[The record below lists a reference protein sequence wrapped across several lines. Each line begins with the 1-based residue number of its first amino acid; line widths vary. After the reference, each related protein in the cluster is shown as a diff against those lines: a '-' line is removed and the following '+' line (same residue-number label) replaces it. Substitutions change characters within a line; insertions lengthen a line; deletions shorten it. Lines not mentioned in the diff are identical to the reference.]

1 MNPRIERRSDTMA
14 IERPKDRDQADLA
27 RRAFLES
34 CGKFAVVTPPAIS
47 LLLSTSLASPAVAAS
62 GGSSA
67 SGGGGNCGVLCQI
80 GNLFD

>member
-1 MNPRIERRSDTMA
+1 MTTT
-14 IERPKDRDQADLA
+14 PKTSNQTDLA

-62 GGSSA
+62 GGGTSSSA
-67 SGGGGNCGVLCQI
+67 ASGRCGILCKI
-80 GNLFD
+80 GNIFD

>member
-1 MNPRIERRSDTMA
+1 MTNT
-14 IERPKDRDQADLA
+14 PKPAKQADLA

-62 GGSSA
+62 GGSSSS
-67 SGGGGNCGVLCQI
+67 SGSSGGNCGVLCQI
-80 GNLFD
+80 GNIFD

>member
-1 MNPRIERRSDTMA
+1 MTDA
-14 IERPKDRDQADLA
+14 PKPTKQADLA

-62 GGSSA
+62 GGGGSS
-67 SGGGGNCGVLCQI
+67 SGGSGGNCGVLCQI
-80 GNLFD
+80 VNIFD

>member
-1 MNPRIERRSDTMA
+1 MSEMPTTSKQT
-14 IERPKDRDQADLA
+14 DLA

-62 GGSSA
+62 GGTSSA
-67 SGGGGNCGVLCQI
+67 PGGNCGVLCQI
-80 GNLFD
+80 GNIFD